1 VIKEIV
7 NENREEFKDISND
20 DSKIIKS
27 IGNNSPVRPNN
38 PEHSRKHDGRDFSN
52 DSNDMR
58 KVTFNIPHANEVSQ
72 ESKSIPKVVNKTS
85 DNSSIQP
92 KDYDDNPNSAEN
104 ENEDN

>member
-1 VIKEIV
+1 
-7 NENREEFKDISND
+7 
-20 DSKIIKS
+20 
-27 IGNNSPVRPNN
+27 
-38 PEHSRKHDGRDFSN
+38 
-52 DSNDMR
+52 MR
-58 KVTFNIPHANEVSQ
+58 KVTFNIAHANEVSQ